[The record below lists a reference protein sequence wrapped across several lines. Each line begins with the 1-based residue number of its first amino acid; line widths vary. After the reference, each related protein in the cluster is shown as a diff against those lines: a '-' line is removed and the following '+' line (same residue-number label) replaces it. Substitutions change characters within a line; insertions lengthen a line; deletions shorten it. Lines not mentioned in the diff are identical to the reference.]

1 MKTGFKI
8 GDVSDKTGLT
18 IYTLRYYE
26 KEGLL
31 PPIPRDKQLNGKRI
45 YSDDHIFWIELVRCL
60 RETGMPLDKIR
71 EIVRLSII
79 GDETIEERKS
89 ILFEHEK
96 AVVEKIEDLNK
107 TLKKIRKKIAFY
119 NGETDKC

>member
-1 MKTGFKI
+1 
-8 GDVSDKTGLT
+8 
-18 IYTLRYYE
+18 
-26 KEGLL
+26 
-31 PPIPRDKQLNGKRI
+31 
-45 YSDDHIFWIELVRCL
+45 
-60 RETGMPLDKIR
+60 MPLDKIR